1 MGDEPATFGSGGR
14 LFIPSL
20 YPVRWTGIAPGRSG
34 LPLGTVS
41 NQPGTT
47 ETAVRVSLQ
56 DVAERAGV
64 SAATASR
71 SLRGLAKVSPETRE
85 RVIVAARELSYTTAL
100 QAAPEFAPGPRK
112 TVAVI
117 VPFITRWFFT
127 TVTAA
132 AVDHLREH
140 GYDVLL
146 YHLGSAGVRDDFFS
160 RMPLAGRVDG
170 ILVLSAPLNEEHT
183 LALRALDIPFVT
195 VGTIVPGAPS
205 VGIDAIAAA
214 RQAVNH
220 LLHLRHR
227 RIGLILGEAD
237 DPRFEFESSA
247 ERRRGCED
255 ALQAA
260 GLTLPEELVATGP
273 HGPEGGAEA
282 MTELLSRPVLPTAV
296 FAEYDELAIGALW
309 ALRRAGLS
317 VPGDISVVSIDDH
330 EMATMFD
337 LTTVAQ
343 DVRRQGSIAAGL
355 LLQAVGT
362 GESGPP
368 DRQVRLPTRLV
379 LRGTTAPP
387 SAPPPDPAVSAARP
401 VRRRDRAQ
409 ST

>member
-1 MGDEPATFGSGGR
+1 MG
-14 LFIPSL
+14 I
-20 YPVRWTGIAPGRSG
+20 
-34 LPLGTVS
+34 VS
-41 NQPGTT
+41 DRPGTSAAT
-47 ETAVRVSLQ
+47 VRVSLQ
-56 DVAERAGV
+56 DVADRAGV

-71 SLRGLAKVSPETRE
+71 SLRGLAKVSPDTRQ
-85 RVIVAARELSYTTAL
+85 RVIEAARELSYTTAL
-100 QAAPEFAPGPRK
+100 QSPEFAPGPRK

-117 VPFITRWFFT
+117 VPFVTRWFFT

-146 YHLGSAGVRDDFFS
+146 YHLGSADVRDDFFS

-195 VGTIVPGAPS
+195 VGTTVPGAPA
-205 VGIDAIAAA
+205 VGIDAVAAA

-220 LLHLRHR
+220 LLHLRHL
-227 RIGLILGEAD
+227 RIGLIIGQAD
-237 DPRFEFESSA
+237 DPRFEFASSA
-247 ERRRGCED
+247 DRRRGCEE

-260 GLTLPEELVATGP
+260 GLTLPEELIATGP
-273 HGPEGGAEA
+273 HGLEGGAKA
-282 MTELLSRPVLPTAV
+282 MAELLSRPVLPTAV

-330 EMATMFD
+330 EMAAMFD
-337 LTTVAQ
+337 LTTIAQ
-343 DVRRQGSIAAGL
+343 DAARQGAIAARL
-355 LLQAVGT
+355 LLQTLGA
-362 GESGPP
+362 EASDLP
-368 DRQVRLPTRLV
+368 DLPVLVPTRLV

-387 SAPPPDPAVSAARP
+387 AATASPPARTP
-401 VRRRDRAQ
+401 GRRQR
-409 ST
+409 T

>member
-1 MGDEPATFGSGGR
+1 MSD
-14 LFIPSL
+14 
-20 YPVRWTGIAPGRSG
+20 
-34 LPLGTVS
+34 
-41 NQPGTT
+41 QPGTS
-47 ETAVRVSLQ
+47 ETTVRVSLQ
-56 DVAERAGV
+56 DVADRAGV

-71 SLRGLAKVSPETRE
+71 SLRGLAKVSPDTRQ
-85 RVIVAARELSYTTAL
+85 RVIEAARELSYTTSL
-100 QAAPEFAPGPRK
+100 QSPEFAPGPRK

-117 VPFITRWFFT
+117 VPFVTRWFFT

-146 YHLGSAGVRDDFFS
+146 YHLGSADVRDDFFS

-205 VGIDAIAAA
+205 VGIDSVAAA

-220 LLHLRHR
+220 LLHLRHL
-227 RIGLILGEAD
+227 RIGLIIGQAD
-237 DPRFEFESSA
+237 DPRFEFASSA
-247 ERRRGCED
+247 DRRRGCEE

-260 GLTLPEELVATGP
+260 GLTLPEELIATGP
-273 HGPEGGAEA
+273 HGLEGGAKA
-282 MTELLSRPVLPTAV
+282 MAELLSRPVLPTAV

-330 EMATMFD
+330 EMAAMFD
-337 LTTVAQ
+337 LTTIAQ
-343 DVRRQGSIAAGL
+343 DVARQGAIAARL
-355 LLQAVGT
+355 LLQTLGA
-362 GESGPP
+362 GESGLP
-368 DRQVRLPTRLV
+368 DLPVLVPTRLV

-387 SAPPPDPAVSAARP
+387 AATTRPPARTP
-401 VRRRDRAQ
+401 GRRYR
-409 ST
+409 T

>member
-1 MGDEPATFGSGGR
+1 MSDE
-14 LFIPSL
+14 
-20 YPVRWTGIAPGRSG
+20 
-34 LPLGTVS
+34 
-41 NQPGTT
+41 PGTT
-47 ETAVRVSLQ
+47 DTAVRVSLQ
-56 DVAERAGV
+56 DVADRAGV

-71 SLRGLAKVSPETRE
+71 SLRGLAKVSPETRQ
-85 RVIVAARELSYTTAL
+85 RVIEAARELSYTTAL
-100 QAAPEFAPGPRK
+100 QAAPEFAPGPRR

-146 YHLGSAGVRDDFFS
+146 YHLGSADVRDDFFS

-183 LALRALDIPFVT
+183 LALRALGIPFVT
-195 VGTIVPGAPS
+195 VGTMVPGAPA
-205 VGIDAIAAA
+205 VGIDAMAAA

-220 LLHLRHR
+220 LIHLRHR

-247 ERRRGCED
+247 ERRRGCEQ
-255 ALQAA
+255 ALEAA
-260 GLTLPEELVATGP
+260 GLTLPEGLVATGP
-273 HGPEGGAEA
+273 HGHEGGAAA

-317 VPGDISVVSIDDH
+317 VPGHVSVISIDDH
-330 EMATMFD
+330 ALASMFD

-343 DVRRQGSIAAGL
+343 DVRQQGAIGAGL
-355 LLQAVGT
+355 LLQAVDA
-362 GESGPP
+362 GEISPA
-368 DRQVRLPTRLV
+368 DRQVLLPTRLV
-379 LRGTTAPP
+379 LRGTTSPP
-387 SAPPPDPAVSAARP
+387 STERILPAPDDA
-401 VRRRDRAQ
+401 
-409 ST
+409 

>member
-1 MGDEPATFGSGGR
+1 M
-14 LFIPSL
+14 
-20 YPVRWTGIAPGRSG
+20 
-34 LPLGTVS
+34 
-41 NQPGTT
+41 N
-47 ETAVRVSLQ
+47 LQ

-71 SLRGLAKVSPETRE
+71 SLRGLAKVSPDTRQ
-85 RVIVAARELSYTTAL
+85 RVIEAARELSYTTAL

-195 VGTIVPGAPS
+195 VGTTVPGVPA
-205 VGIDAIAAA
+205 VGIDAVAAA

-220 LLHLRHR
+220 LIHLRHR
-227 RIGLILGEAD
+227 RIGLIVGEAD

-247 ERRRGCED
+247 ERRRGCEE

-273 HGPEGGAEA
+273 HGLEGGAEA
-282 MTELLSRPVLPTAV
+282 MTALLSRPVLPTAV

-317 VPGDISVVSIDDH
+317 VPRRHLGDQRRRPRDGGHVRADH
-330 EMATMFD
+330 HRPGRPRPGRD
-337 LTTVAQ
+337 
-343 DVRRQGSIAAGL
+343 RRTAAAAGTQL
-355 LLQAVGT
+355 RRGRA
-362 GESGPP
+362 
-368 DRQVRLPTRLV
+368 
-379 LRGTTAPP
+379 LRGAGATADPP
-387 SAPPPDPAVSAARP
+387 GTAGDDRPSGFHGDFCGAQAASALADPPKG
-401 VRRRDRAQ
+401 
-409 ST
+409 

>member
-1 MGDEPATFGSGGR
+1 MDPDPTRER
-14 LFIPSL
+14 RI
-20 YPVRWTGIAPGRSG
+20 
-34 LPLGTVS
+34 PLGTVS
-41 NQPGTT
+41 DQPETT
-47 ETAVRVSLQ
+47 DTVVRVSLQ

-71 SLRGLAKVSPETRE
+71 SLRGLAKVSPDTRR
-85 RVIVAARELSYTTAL
+85 RVIEAARELSYTTSL
-100 QAAPEFAPGPRK
+100 QAAPEFAPGPRR

-117 VPFITRWFFT
+117 VPFITRWYFT

-146 YHLGSAGVRDDFFS
+146 YHLGSADVRDDFFS

-195 VGTIVPGAPS
+195 VGTTVPGAPS
-205 VGIDAIAAA
+205 VGIDAVAAA

-227 RIGLILGEAD
+227 RIGLIVGEAD
-237 DPRFEFESSA
+237 DPRFEFESST
-247 ERRRGCED
+247 ERRRGCEQ
-255 ALQAA
+255 ALRAA

-273 HGPEGGAEA
+273 HGLEGGAEA

-309 ALRRAGLS
+309 ALRRAGLR
-317 VPGDISVVSIDDH
+317 VPDDISVVSIDDH

-337 LTTVAQ
+337 LTTIAQ
-343 DVRRQGSIAAGL
+343 DVRGQGAVAAGL
-355 LLQAVGT
+355 LLEAVDA
-362 GESGPP
+362 GEVSPA
-368 DRQVRLPTRLV
+368 DRQVQLPTRLV

-387 SAPPPDPAVSAARP
+387 AAGAAAPVPATPRTRQRGRVEPS
-401 VRRRDRAQ
+401 
-409 ST
+409 

>member
-1 MGDEPATFGSGGR
+1 
-14 LFIPSL
+14 
-20 YPVRWTGIAPGRSG
+20 
-34 LPLGTVS
+34 LGTVS
-41 NQPGTT
+41 DQPGTADA
-47 ETAVRVSLQ
+47 AVRVSLQ
-56 DVAERAGV
+56 DVADRAGV

-71 SLRGLAKVSPETRE
+71 SLRGLAKVSPDTRQ
-85 RVIVAARELSYTTAL
+85 RVIEAARELSYTTPL
-100 QAAPEFAPGPRK
+100 PAAAEFAPGPRK

-146 YHLGSAGVRDDFFS
+146 YHLGSAAVRDDFFS

-170 ILVLSAPLNEEHT
+170 ILVLAAPLNEEHT
-183 LALRALDIPFVT
+183 IALRALDIPFVT
-195 VGTIVPGAPS
+195 VGTVVPGAPA
-205 VGIDAIAAA
+205 VGIDAVAAA

-220 LLHLRHR
+220 LVHLRHR

-237 DPRFEFESSA
+237 DPRFEFEASA
-247 ERRRGCED
+247 ERRRGAEE
-255 ALQAA
+255 ALRAA
-260 GLTLPEELVATGP
+260 GLTLPDDLVAAGP
-273 HGPEGGAEA
+273 HGLEGGAAA

-317 VPGDISVVSIDDH
+317 VPGDISVISIDDH

-343 DVRRQGSIAAGL
+343 DVVGQGAVAAAL
-355 LLQAVGT
+355 LLQAVDT
-362 GESGPP
+362 AEVNPP
-368 DRQVRLPTRLV
+368 DRQLLLPTRLV

-387 SAPPPDPAVSAARP
+387 ATPPRDPAAPDRQR
-401 VRRRDRAQ
+401 VRR
-409 ST
+409 SLS

>member
-1 MGDEPATFGSGGR
+1 MNSKVQFRAER
-14 LFIPSL
+14 
-20 YPVRWTGIAPGRSG
+20 
-34 LPLGTVS
+34 
-41 NQPGTT
+41 Q
-47 ETAVRVSLQ
+47 RVSLA
-56 DVAERAGV
+56 DVAALAGV
-64 SAATASR
+64 SLATASR
-71 SLRGLAKVSPETRE
+71 SLRGLAKVSPDTRQ
-85 RVIVAARELSYTTAL
+85 RVIEAARELSYTAAL
-100 QAAPEFAPGPRK
+100 PAAPEFAPGPRK

-146 YHLGSAGVRDDFFS
+146 YHLGSAAVRDDFFS

-195 VGTIVPGAPS
+195 VGTNVPGAPA
-205 VGIDAIAAA
+205 VGIDAVAAA

-227 RIGLILGEAD
+227 RIGLILGEVD

-247 ERRRGCED
+247 QRRRGCEE
-255 ALQAA
+255 ALRAA
-260 GLTLPEELVATGP
+260 GLTLPEGMVATGP

-296 FAEYDELAIGALW
+296 LAEYDELAIGALW
-309 ALRRAGLS
+309 ALRRAGLR
-317 VPGDISVVSIDDH
+317 VPGDISVISIDDH
-330 EMATMFD
+330 AMASMFD
-337 LTTVAQ
+337 LTTIAQ
-343 DVRRQGSIAAGL
+343 DVRAQGSTAARL
-355 LLQAVGT
+355 LLQAVGADEIDPT
-362 GESGPP
+362 
-368 DRQVRLPTRLV
+368 DRQLLLPTRLV

-387 SAPPPDPAVSAARP
+387 AGHDQLVSGTT
-401 VRRRDRAQ
+401 RRRGRSIPPEPDRTAVEALRL
-409 ST
+409 

>member
-1 MGDEPATFGSGGR
+1 MDWIRFSEGP
-14 LFIPSL
+14 I
-20 YPVRWTGIAPGRSG
+20 
-34 LPLGTVS
+34 PLGIVS
-41 NQPGTT
+41 EQPGTT

-56 DVAERAGV
+56 DVADRAGV

-71 SLRGLAKVSPETRE
+71 SLRGLAKVSPDTRQ
-85 RVIVAARELSYTTAL
+85 RVIEAARELSYTAAL
-100 QAAPEFAPGPRK
+100 PAAPEFAPGPRK

-146 YHLGSAGVRDDFFS
+146 YHLGSADVRDDFFA

-195 VGTIVPGAPS
+195 VGTIVPGAPA
-205 VGIDAIAAA
+205 VGIDAVGAA

-247 ERRRGCED
+247 ERRRGCEE

-260 GLTLPEELVATGP
+260 GLTLPEGLIATGP

-317 VPGDISVVSIDDH
+317 VPGDISVISIDDH
-330 EMATMFD
+330 AMASMFD

-343 DVRRQGSIAAGL
+343 DVRRQGAVAAQL
-355 LLQAVGT
+355 LLQAVG
-362 GESGPP
+362 GEQIRP
-368 DRQVRLPTRLV
+368 DQQVLLPTRLV

-387 SAPPPDPAVSAARP
+387 AAPTAAPPTGKRS
-401 VRRRDRAQ
+401 RA
-409 ST
+409 

>member
-1 MGDEPATFGSGGR
+1 MG
-14 LFIPSL
+14 I
-20 YPVRWTGIAPGRSG
+20 
-34 LPLGTVS
+34 VS
-41 NQPGTT
+41 DQPGTSVT
-47 ETAVRVSLQ
+47 TVRVSLQ

-71 SLRGLAKVSPETRE
+71 SLRGLAKVSPDTRQ
-85 RVIVAARELSYTTAL
+85 RVIEAARELSYTTSL
-100 QAAPEFAPGPRK
+100 QAAPEFAPGPRR

-117 VPFITRWFFT
+117 VPFITRWYFT

-146 YHLGSAGVRDDFFS
+146 YHLGSADVRDDFFS

-195 VGTIVPGAPS
+195 VGTTVPGAPS
-205 VGIDAIAAA
+205 VGIDAVAAA

-227 RIGLILGEAD
+227 RIGLIVGEAD
-237 DPRFEFESSA
+237 DPRFEFESST
-247 ERRRGCED
+247 ERRRGCEQ
-255 ALQAA
+255 ALRAA

-273 HGPEGGAEA
+273 HGLEGGAEA

-309 ALRRAGLS
+309 ALRRAGLR
-317 VPGDISVVSIDDH
+317 VPDDISVVSIDDH

-337 LTTVAQ
+337 LTTIAQ
-343 DVRRQGSIAAGL
+343 DVARQGGIAARL
-355 LLQAVGT
+355 LLQTLGA
-362 GESGPP
+362 GESDLP
-368 DRQVRLPTRLV
+368 DLPVLVPTRLV

-387 SAPPPDPAVSAARP
+387 TATTRPPARTLG
-401 VRRRDRAQ
+401 RRYR
-409 ST
+409 T

>member
-1 MGDEPATFGSGGR
+1 MSDRTP
-14 LFIPSL
+14 
-20 YPVRWTGIAPGRSG
+20 
-34 LPLGTVS
+34 
-41 NQPGTT
+41 TT
-47 ETAVRVSLQ
+47 QVAVRVSLQ

-71 SLRGLAKVSPETRE
+71 SLRGLAKVSPDTRR
-85 RVIVAARELSYTTAL
+85 RVIEAARELSYTAAL
-100 QAAPEFAPGPRK
+100 PASPEFAPGPRR

-146 YHLGSAGVRDDFFS
+146 YHLGNAEVRDDFFS

-195 VGTIVPGAPS
+195 VGTAVPGAPS
-205 VGIDAIAAA
+205 VGIDAVAAA

-220 LLHLRHR
+220 LIHLRHR

-237 DPRFEFESSA
+237 DPRFEFASSD
-247 ERRRGCED
+247 ERRRGCEQ
-255 ALQAA
+255 ALRAA
-260 GLTLPEELVATGP
+260 GLTLPEELVATGA
-273 HGPEGGAEA
+273 HGCDGGAEA
-282 MTELLSRPVLPTAV
+282 MSALLSRPVLPTAV

-309 ALRRAGLS
+309 ALRRAGLR
-317 VPGDISVVSIDDH
+317 VPEDISVISIDDH

-343 DVRRQGSIAAGL
+343 DVRGQGVVAAGML
-355 LLQAVGT
+355 LAELG
-362 GESGPP
+362 GEENEVPTSP
-368 DRQVRLPTRLV
+368 VLIPTRLV

-387 SAPPPDPAVSAARP
+387 AEVEPAAVTQTGARSAAVTGDRP
-401 VRRRDRAQ
+401 AAV
-409 ST
+409 

>member
-1 MGDEPATFGSGGR
+1 MDPDPTRER
-14 LFIPSL
+14 RI
-20 YPVRWTGIAPGRSG
+20 
-34 LPLGTVS
+34 PLGTVS
-41 NQPGTT
+41 DQPETT
-47 ETAVRVSLQ
+47 DTAVRVSLQ

-71 SLRGLAKVSPETRE
+71 SLRGLAKVSPDTRR
-85 RVIVAARELSYTTAL
+85 RVIEAARELSYTTAL
-100 QAAPEFAPGPRK
+100 QANPEFAPGPRK

-117 VPFITRWFFT
+117 VPFITRWYFT

-132 AVDHLREH
+132 AVDQLREH

-146 YHLGSAGVRDDFFS
+146 YHLGSADVRDDFFS

-195 VGTIVPGAPS
+195 VGTVVSGAPS
-205 VGIDAIAAA
+205 VGIDAVAAA

-227 RIGLILGEAD
+227 RIGLIVGEAD
-237 DPRFEFESSA
+237 DPRFEFESST
-247 ERRRGCED
+247 ERRRGCEQ
-255 ALQAA
+255 ALRAA
-260 GLTLPEELVATGP
+260 GLTLPEELVAAGP
-273 HGPEGGAEA
+273 HGLEGGAAA
-282 MTELLSRPVLPTAV
+282 MTELLSRPVMPTAV

-309 ALRRAGLS
+309 ALRRAGLR
-317 VPGDISVVSIDDH
+317 VPDDISVVSIDDH

-343 DVRRQGSIAAGL
+343 DVRGQGAVAAGL
-355 LLQAVGT
+355 LLDAVDA
-362 GESGPP
+362 GEVGLA
-368 DRQVRLPTRLV
+368 DRQVLLPTRLV

-387 SAPPPDPAVSAARP
+387 AAEPPAPAPTKRQGG
-401 VRRRDRAQ
+401 RAQ
-409 ST
+409 PS